1 MLFSNLS
8 ANQEYLLK
16 IQALTSSLYQENLVY
31 PGVISEVRLQIGDTD
46 NVVVDISCNNKLND
60 KSYIIMSSVKYNL
73 SQRQSSFLYS
83 FNVYTKSEILG
94 SHPSC

>member
-46 NVVVDISCNNKLND
+46 NVVVDISCNDKPND
-60 KSYIIMSSVKYNL
+60 KSYIIMS
-73 SQRQSSFLYS
+73 LY
-83 FNVYTKSEILG
+83 L
-94 SHPSC
+94 

>member
-46 NVVVDISCNNKLND
+46 NVVVDISCNDKPND
-60 KSYIIMSSVKYNL
+60 KSYIIMSSTTCLKV
-73 SQRQSSFLYS
+73 QSTINQGK
-83 FNVYTKSEILG
+83 NVMKI
-94 SHPSC
+94 

>member
-46 NVVVDISCNNKLND
+46 NVVVDISCNDKLND

-73 SQRQSSFLYS
+73 SQRPKYL
-83 FNVYTKSEILG
+83 
-94 SHPSC
+94 

>member
-1 MLFSNLS
+1 MTFLQMLFSNLS

-46 NVVVDISCNNKLND
+46 NVVVDISCNDKLND

-73 SQRQSSFLYS
+73 SQRPKYL
-83 FNVYTKSEILG
+83 
-94 SHPSC
+94 

>member
-31 PGVISEVRLQIGDTD
+31 PGVISEVRLQILDTD
-46 NVVVDISCNNKLND
+46 NVVVDISRVIKLND
-60 KSYIIMSSVKYNL
+60 KFRIIMYLVKYNL
-73 SQRQSSFLYS
+73 SQSL
-83 FNVYTKSEILG
+83 K
-94 SHPSC
+94 HH

>member
-46 NVVVDISCNNKLND
+46 NVVVDISCNDKLND
-60 KSYIIMSSVKYNL
+60 KSYIIMSSTTCLKV
-73 SQRQSSFLYS
+73 QSTINQGK
-83 FNVYTKSEILG
+83 NVMKI
-94 SHPSC
+94 

>member
-46 NVVVDISCNNKLND
+46 NVVVDISCNDKLND

-73 SQRQSSFLYS
+73 SQSPKY
-83 FNVYTKSEILG
+83 
-94 SHPSC
+94 H

>member
-1 MLFSNLS
+1 MTFLQMLFSNLS

-46 NVVVDISCNNKLND
+46 NVVVDISCNDKLND
-60 KSYIIMSSVKYNL
+60 KSYIIMSSVK
-73 SQRQSSFLYS
+73 
-83 FNVYTKSEILG
+83 
-94 SHPSC
+94 